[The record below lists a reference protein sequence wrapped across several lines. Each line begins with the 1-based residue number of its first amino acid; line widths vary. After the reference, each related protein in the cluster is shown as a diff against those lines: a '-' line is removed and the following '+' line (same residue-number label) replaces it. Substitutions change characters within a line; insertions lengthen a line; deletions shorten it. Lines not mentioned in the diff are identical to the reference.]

1 MGQKLSQTKENIVI
15 KVFLDKYFPNFK
27 LMQVLNNGIMYKTLL
42 IKKDKAPLVVKI
54 FTKKN
59 YDEADNKVF
68 SLEKEKLKGI
78 YKKIFSQKIPTSIAP
93 IININDLPLSGMIFR
108 QYFEY
113 SLKERMYL
121 NPYLTEVEKLW
132 ITFQLLYILN
142 ELNELNIVH
151 GDLNP
156 ENILLTSNLSV
167 YISDIASYK
176 PSYINMNDIASYTYY
191 FGSNDNTSLKGFYL
205 APERL
210 IENGNTGV
218 NNNKKSSMD
227 VFSLGVIIAELFI
240 EKNLFSY
247 SSMLNYKKGNKN
259 LFDVEEYL
267 KKIKNKKVKQLIY
280 NMIKVDPSERI
291 TISYALINFSNE
303 IAPLIMKG
311 FLIHFNLI
319 INNTIFWKPDL
330 IIGYFYRYW
339 NSIWK
344 MTFGI
349 NDTPLALKKK
359 LNLEIINQLFVNDP
373 INPNPSISILKVDEN
388 GMFYYGENKF
398 ILNMENGEL
407 LIDENEIKKKDNKD
421 EEKEQYNK
429 DCILII
435 INYLLKNMKYVKY
448 ETSNL
453 AAMEMVKNVSA
464 KLPDIFKLKNII
476 PYFVDNL
483 RRKSYTTKIT
493 SLNYIFE
500 ILYSFNYN
508 ELILP
513 ATEYNYFDSFIF
525 PALLRLYY
533 SESHD
538 NHELILEFFN
548 YVDKMIDLEKK
559 FLNITLKSRIIKYN
573 NFINSEK
580 EKSNQNNENEL
591 NENLNINESTNNKNN
606 NNDNNLLI
614 NKKNKKSQ
622 IFKDYETSLMLFK
635 EELFRATR
643 DLLGKIN
650 EIDILIIVIRKLPD
664 LLSFYGKSKTSD
676 FIKFIITN
684 FNKVDWIIQKEILM
698 QIPKLII
705 TLGEKVLNDYI
716 LLCMEMIITN
726 NSNEIKTYEL
736 IKTIHELLKMGYLQH
751 SSASSI
757 FLKLIPCLVHPNYFI
772 RHEIIDLTKS
782 LINYLDSDEIYS
794 YLYKPL
800 SEYFFIPIIG
810 ADNNINIDSILLYK
824 KANLERVIYQ
834 LELQNILYDNN
845 ELLNNDNSL
854 LLIENMIKSEREGD
868 SVDNNNG
875 NINYC
880 FDGIKIDNF
889 GSQLN
894 NLKIYNLKDTFNE
907 YLKYISNSY
916 DKISV
921 GDQIKEL
928 IGKIFWIC
936 SEQTEDNQ
944 NKKNKNIFDE
954 NDSLINNKFF
964 NFLKIF
970 KILKI
975 SMNLYNITKVNEIG
989 NNWQDN
995 NNLENNSSLIT
1006 MNKDSHILANFYY
1019 NKAFSNFRP
1028 QGQLISTLYSHNKN
1042 PVTKLLP
1049 INNNSICSFD
1059 SRGTAIL
1066 WKISK
1071 KDENINF
1078 KKKWIFKPDNDEK
1091 YSILYKN
1098 SIKLIDNL
1106 FFLVGS
1112 KNILYQYEPEC
1123 SQNNAT
1129 ILCKTKDDS
1138 NITCLET
1145 FGKDSIDLQKIIFC
1159 TERGGINLCDQRQHT
1174 IALSKNLTFEKGK
1187 PLCIIEG
1194 FNKNNFYIGTSEG
1207 SILKYDLRFNSI
1219 LDEYNYYNKDPI
1231 MGINLFNCTKNNV
1244 DLFYNDLQNRYLI
1257 IWTANDN
1264 HEVGFWNCNTFQCEL
1279 LLKVNTFN
1287 LSDNKNLYALDV
1299 DFPLPLE
1306 NINNEKNKSKL
1317 DNNII
1322 TNFKNMKK
1330 FTHIYNNNYVK
1341 LLSLNHSFD
1350 HFYLSSFSALNKIN
1364 NYYKNPTTVQC
1375 ISSPLYDINQ
1385 NYFQYD
1391 NCPYIITAG
1400 NDMTIRYWD
1409 ITKEGIKNI
1418 NGNNLNDKGSYIIN
1432 CPNNISYCNFSKN
1445 AFSGLTVLQ
1454 SNESFENLDKRKNM
1468 AGFSEYQ
1475 NYNGITYYS
1484 AMQNEFDQNS
1494 DLKYCTKISEAAHR
1508 GVITDLLCYNIYPNE
1523 GQSNILISSS
1533 WDGTIKIWK

>member
-42 IKKDKAPLVVKI
+42 ITKDKAPLVVKV

-59 YDEADNKVF
+59 YDETDNKVF

-93 IININDLPLSGMIFR
+93 IINLSDLPLSGMIFR

-142 ELNELNIVH
+142 DLNELGIVH

-210 IENGNTGV
+210 IEKGDTAIN

-267 KKIKNKKVKQLIY
+267 KKIKNKKIKELIC

-291 TISYALINFSNE
+291 TISYALIYFSKE

-344 MTFGI
+344 MIFGL
-349 NDTPLALKKK
+349 NDNPLTLKKK

-373 INPNPSISILKVDEN
+373 INPNPSTSILEVDKK

-407 LIDENEIKKKDNKD
+407 LIDENEMKKKDNLD

-429 DCILII
+429 DCVLII
-435 INYLLKNMKYVKY
+435 INYLLRNMKNVKY

-483 RRKSYTTKIT
+483 RRKSYTTKLT

-538 NHELILEFFN
+538 NHEIILEFFN
-548 YVDKMIDLEKK
+548 NVDKMIDLEKK
-559 FLNITLKSRIIKYN
+559 FLNITLKSRIKKYN
-573 NFINSEK
+573 NIINTE
-580 EKSNQNNENEL
+580 
-591 NENLNINESTNNKNN
+591 KNN
-606 NNDNNLLI
+606 TNLDKNNDNNLLL
-614 NKKNKKSQ
+614 NKQNKKSQ

-676 FIKFIITN
+676 FIKFIINN

-698 QIPKLII
+698 QIPKMII

-751 SSASSI
+751 ISAASI
-757 FLKLIPCLVHPNYFI
+757 FLKLMPCLVHPNYLI
-772 RHEIIDLTKS
+772 RYEIIDLTKS
-782 LINYLDSDEIYS
+782 LINYLNFDEIFY

-800 SEYFFIPIIG
+800 SEYFFIPIIE
-810 ADNNINIDSILLYK
+810 ADNNINVDSILLYK
-824 KANLERVIYQ
+824 KANLDRVIYQ
-834 LELQNILYDNN
+834 LELNNILYDNN
-845 ELLNNDNSL
+845 ELLNDDNSL
-854 LLIENMIKSEREGD
+854 LLIENMITSERNGD
-868 SVDNNNG
+868 SLDNNNG
-875 NINYC
+875 DINYC

-889 GSQLN
+889 GNQLN
-894 NLKIYNLKDTFNE
+894 NFKVYNLKDNFNE
-907 YLKYISNSY
+907 YIKYISNSN
-916 DKISV
+916 DKNSV

-936 SEQTEDNQ
+936 SEQTEENQ
-944 NKKNKNIFDE
+944 NKRNKIMFDE

-975 SMNLYNITKVNEIG
+975 SMNLFNITKLNEIG
-989 NNWQDN
+989 NNWQEN
-995 NNLENNSSLIT
+995 NNLDNNSSLIT
-1006 MNKDSHILANFYY
+1006 IDKDTHILANFYY
-1019 NKAFSNFRP
+1019 NKSFSNFRP

-1042 PVTKLLP
+1042 PVAKLLP
-1049 INNNSICSFD
+1049 MNNNNICSFD

-1066 WKISK
+1066 WQISK

-1078 KKKWIFKPDNDEK
+1078 KKKWNFKPDNDEK
-1091 YSILYKN
+1091 YSIIYKN
-1098 SIKLIDNL
+1098 AIQLIDNL
-1106 FFLVGS
+1106 FFVVGS

-1138 NITCLET
+1138 NITCVET
-1145 FGKDSIDLQKIIFC
+1145 FGKNSLDLQQIIFC
-1159 TERGGINLCDQRQHT
+1159 TEKGGINLCDQRQHT
-1174 IALSKNLTFEKGK
+1174 IALSKNLSFEKGK
-1187 PLCIIEG
+1187 PLCILEG
-1194 FNKNNFYIGTSEG
+1194 FNKNHFYIGTSEG

-1231 MGINLFNCTKNNV
+1231 LGINLFNCTKNNI

-1306 NINNEKNKSKL
+1306 NINNPKDISKAE
-1317 DNNII
+1317 NNII
-1322 TNFKNMKK
+1322 PNFQNLKK
-1330 FTHIYNNNYVK
+1330 YTHIYNNNYVK

-1350 HFYLSSFSALNKIN
+1350 HFYFNSLSALDKIN
-1364 NYYKNPTTVQC
+1364 NYYRNPTTVQC
-1375 ISSPLYDINQ
+1375 ISSPLFDINQ
-1385 NYFQYD
+1385 NYVQYD

-1432 CPNNISYCNFSKN
+1432 CPNNISYCNFSKT

-1454 SNESFENLDKRKNM
+1454 SNESFENVDKRKNM

-1494 DLKYCTKISEAAHR
+1494 DLKYCTKIAEAAHR
-1508 GVITDLLCYNIYPNE
+1508 GVITDLLCYNANSNE